1 MFVGVL
7 VLPLNGREYEI
18 EKNFSG
24 FYKVL
29 PDSRKFQTEER
40 IAKISN
46 KKAK

>member
-1 MFVGVL
+1 MFFGVL
-7 VLPLNGREYEI
+7 VLPLNGREYETE
-18 EKNFSG
+18 EKFSG

-40 IAKISN
+40 IVKISN